1 MALKQKSIVLYPQ
14 APEGHQGAGRVCVRE
29 RQAVAVKPVNR
40 QPLRPKAATTTLI
53 IAAGWLACTMAGAAS
68 VSVVGLFKDKAIVT
82 IDGGKPRTLSV
93 GQTAQGVKLVAADSG
108 SASFDVDGK
117 RRTLSMGQSFA
128 GGAVAGERKSVSLTA
143 DARGHFAAAG
153 SLNGYPMTF
162 LVDTGAT
169 SIAINAAEAKRI
181 GLDYKA
187 GQATGVGTAAGVVPA
202 WRVKFN
208 TVKVGSITVNQ
219 VDGMVVETG
228 LNVPLLGMS
237 FLNRMEMRRDGQTM
251 TLTQRY

>member
-1 MALKQKSIVLYPQ
+1 MALNQYSTFLILSAGVL
-14 APEGHQGAGRVCVRE
+14 VCTS
-29 RQAVAVKPVNR
+29 AW
-40 QPLRPKAATTTLI
+40 AT
-53 IAAGWLACTMAGAAS
+53 S
-68 VSVVGLFKDKAIVT
+68 VSVVGLFKDKAIVS
-82 IDGGKPRTLSV
+82 IDGGKPRTLSA
-93 GQTAQGVKLVAADSG
+93 GQSVLGVKLLAADSN

-117 RRTLSMGQSFA
+117 RRTLGMGQSFA
-128 GGAVAGERKSVSLTA
+128 GGAAAADRLSVSLTA

-169 SIAINAAEAKRI
+169 AIAISADEARRI
-181 GLDYKA
+181 GIDYKS
-187 GQATGVGTAAGVVPA
+187 GQAVGVSTAAGVVPA

-208 TVKVGSITVNQ
+208 TVKVGGIAVNQ
-219 VDGMVVETG
+219 VDGMVVESG

-237 FLNRMEMRRDGQTM
+237 FLNRMEMKRDGQTM

>member
-1 MALKQKSIVLYPQ
+1 MM
-14 APEGHQGAGRVCVRE
+14 
-29 RQAVAVKPVNR
+29 
-40 QPLRPKAATTTLI
+40 PLDKKTVVMM
-53 IAAGWLACTMAGAAS
+53 IAAGGLSCMPAWAAS
-68 VSVVGLFKDKAIVT
+68 ISVTGLFKDKAIVS
-82 IDGGKPRTLSV
+82 IDGGRPRTLSV
-93 GQTAQGVKLVAADSG
+93 GQTVQGVKLVAADSG

-117 RRTLSMGQSFA
+117 RRTLGMGQSFA
-128 GGAVAGERKSVSLTA
+128 GGAPTGPRQSVSLTA

-153 SLNGYPMTF
+153 SLNGYPMSF

-169 SIAINAAEAKRI
+169 SIAISAAEARRI

-208 TVKVGSITVNQ
+208 TVKVGGITVSQ
-219 VDGMVVETG
+219 VDGLVVETG
-228 LNVPLLGMS
+228 LSVPLLGMS

>member
-1 MALKQKSIVLYPQ
+1 MSLKQKST
-14 APEGHQGAGRVCVRE
+14 
-29 RQAVAVKPVNR
+29 VA
-40 QPLRPKAATTTLI
+40 I
-53 IAAGWLACTMAGAAS
+53 IAAGWLACTPAWAAS
-68 VSVVGLFKDKAIVT
+68 VSVVGLFRDKAIVT

-93 GQTAQGVKLVAADSG
+93 GQTVQGVKLIAADSG
-108 SASFDVDGK
+108 SASFEVDGK
-117 RRTLSMGQSFA
+117 RRTLGMGQSFA
-128 GGAVAGERKSVSLTA
+128 GGVQTSARQSVSLTA

-153 SLNGYPMTF
+153 SLNGYPMSF

-169 SIAINAAEAKRI
+169 SIAINATEARRM
-181 GLDYKA
+181 GLDYKS
-187 GQATGVGTAAGVVPA
+187 GQAVGVGTAAGVVPA

-208 TVKVGSITVNQ
+208 TVKVGNITLNQ
-219 VDGMVVETG
+219 VEGMVVETG

>member
-1 MALKQKSIVLYPQ
+1 MMAFKRNTLALILT
-14 APEGHQGAGRVCVRE
+14 AGAF
-29 RQAVAVKPVNR
+29 
-40 QPLRPKAATTTLI
+40 
-53 IAAGWLACTMAGAAS
+53 ACTSALATS
-68 VSVVGLFKDKAIVT
+68 VSVVGLFKDKAIVS

-93 GQTAQGVKLVAADSG
+93 QQTMGGVKLLAADSD
-108 SASFDVDGK
+108 SAHFDVDGK

-128 GGAVAGERKSVSLTA
+128 GGAATGARQSVSLTA

-153 SLNGYPMTF
+153 SLNGYPVSF

-169 SIAINAAEAKRI
+169 SIAINAAEAKRM

-187 GQATGVGTAAGVVPA
+187 GQAVGVGTAAGVVPA

-208 TVKVGSITVNQ
+208 TVKVGSITLNQ
-219 VDGMVVETG
+219 VDGMVVESG

-237 FLNRMEMRRDGQTM
+237 FLNRMDMKRDGQTM

>member
-1 MALKQKSIVLYPQ
+1 MSLKYISFNVTIL
-14 APEGHQGAGRVCVRE
+14 
-29 RQAVAVKPVNR
+29 
-40 QPLRPKAATTTLI
+40 
-53 IAAGWLACTMAGAAS
+53 AAGWLACTPAWAAS

-82 IDGGKPRTLSV
+82 IDGSKPRTLSV
-93 GQTAQGVKLVAADSG
+93 GQTVQGVKLISADSS

-117 RRTLSMGQSFA
+117 RRILSMGQSFA
-128 GGAVAGERKSVSLTA
+128 GSAAASERQSVSLTA

-153 SLNGYPMTF
+153 SLNGYPVSF

-169 SIAINAAEAKRI
+169 SIAINAAEAKRM

-187 GQATGVGTAAGVVPA
+187 GQAVGVGTAAGVVPA
-202 WRVKFN
+202 WRVTFN
-208 TVKVGSITVNQ
+208 TVKVGSITLNQ
-219 VDGMVVETG
+219 VEGMVLEAG
-228 LNVPLLGMS
+228 LSVPLLGMS

>member
-1 MALKQKSIVLYPQ
+1 MALNRKSIFFILS
-14 APEGHQGAGRVCVRE
+14 
-29 RQAVAVKPVNR
+29 
-40 QPLRPKAATTTLI
+40 
-53 IAAGWLACTMAGAAS
+53 AGALVCTSAWATS

-93 GQTAQGVKLVAADSG
+93 GQTMGGVRLLAADSD
-108 SASFDVDGK
+108 SASFDVEGT

-128 GGAVAGERKSVSLTA
+128 GGATTAERQSVSLTA

-162 LVDTGAT
+162 MVDTGAT
-169 SIAINAAEAKRI
+169 AIAINAAEARRI
-181 GLDYKA
+181 GLDYRA
-187 GQATGVGTAAGVVPA
+187 GQAVGVGTAAGVVPA

-219 VDGMVVETG
+219 VDGMVVESG

-237 FLNRMEMRRDGQTM
+237 FLNRMEMKRDGQTM
-251 TLTQRY
+251 TLIQRY

>member
-1 MALKQKSIVLYPQ
+1 MAHKQKST
-14 APEGHQGAGRVCVRE
+14 A
-29 RQAVAVKPVNR
+29 
-40 QPLRPKAATTTLI
+40 LI
-53 IAAGWLACTMAGAAS
+53 ITVGMLSCTAVWAAS
-68 VSVVGLFKDKAIVT
+68 VSVVGLFRDKAIVS
-82 IDGGKPRTLSV
+82 IDGGKPRTLGV
-93 GQTAQGVKLVAADSG
+93 GQAVQGVKLVAADSG

-117 RRTLSMGQSFA
+117 RRTLGMGQSFA
-128 GGAVAGERKSVSLTA
+128 GGAQTDARQSVSLTA

-153 SLNGYPMTF
+153 SLNGYPMSF

-169 SIAINAAEAKRI
+169 TIAINAAEAKRI

-187 GQATGVGTAAGVVPA
+187 GQAVGVGTAAGRVAA

-208 TVKVGSITVNQ
+208 TVKVGGITLNH
-219 VDGMVVETG
+219 VDGLVVESG

-237 FLNRMEMRRDGQTM
+237 FLNRMEMKRDGQTM